1 MQIFSIA
8 SQRTQWLSA
17 RLSVIAGTVANA
29 STPGYRAKEITPFA
43 AVLEKSQVGLARTN
57 PAHLNAQGVAA
68 ASGIEVR
75 EAPARRLSHS
85 GNTVSLEKEMLAG
98 AETVRSYRLTA
109 NVERA
114 FHRMFLMS
122 LKDN

>member
-17 RLSVIAGTVANA
+17 RLSVIAGNVANA

-43 AVLEKSQVGLARTN
+43 AVLEKRPVGLARTN

-68 ASGIEVR
+68 ASSFEIR
-75 EAPARRLSHS
+75 ETPAGHMSHS

-98 AETVRSYRLTA
+98 AETVRSYRLAT